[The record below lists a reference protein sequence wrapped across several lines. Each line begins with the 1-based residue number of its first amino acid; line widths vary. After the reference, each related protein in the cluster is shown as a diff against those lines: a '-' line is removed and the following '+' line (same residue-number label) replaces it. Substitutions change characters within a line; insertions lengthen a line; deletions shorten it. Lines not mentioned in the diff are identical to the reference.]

1 MLPLIALLCLA
12 EPPNSETFLVPR
24 DLAPPSGIVIRPNNS
39 GYEVDRV
46 RVTSLKNPFL
56 QAAADATTR
65 APGVDFL
72 PAVAP
77 PKSFRLDTNKLTS
90 LMIRQVGEPFEN
102 LIPISSD
109 PTYGYSGFFQTAR
122 EFSVNGYVLG
132 TKLSIFNQFQSTV
145 IYQKVRGEW
154 AVVDGVRVFFGYGVQ
169 LKFRISSNPTFLN
182 QPKWFVSCT
191 PRSKVEKQDRLR
203 PFLAV
208 QVYGVGKEEEPF
220 EIEATKELAQ
230 SNPRLDVWAKG
241 YRDRDIDKVLQASLK
256 LADRVFDF
264 YFKDGSQYVEP
275 ILITFPKKIAESYV
289 SNSVRPNR

>member
-1 MLPLIALLCLA
+1 MLPLIALFWLA

-24 DLAPPSGIVIRPNNS
+24 DLAPPTGIVIRPSNS
-39 GYEVDRV
+39 RFEIDRV
-46 RVTSLKNPFL
+46 RVTPLENPFL
-56 QAAADATTR
+56 RAAADATRR

-77 PKSFRLDTNKLTS
+77 PKSFRLNTSDLTS
-90 LMIRQVGEPFEN
+90 LMIRQVGAPFEN
-102 LIPISSD
+102 LIPISSE
-109 PTYGYSGFFQTAR
+109 PSYGYSGFFQTAR

-154 AVVDGVRVFFGYGVQ
+154 TVVDGVRVFFGYGVQ
-169 LKFRISSNPTFLN
+169 LKFRISSDPTFLN

-191 PRSKVEKQDRLR
+191 PRSKVEKQDRLQ
-203 PFLAV
+203 PFLGV
-208 QVYGVGKEEEPF
+208 QVYGVGEEQEPF
-220 EIEATKELAQ
+220 EVEDLAELAK
-230 SNPRLDVWAKG
+230 SNPRLDAWTKG
-241 YRDRDIDKVLQASLK
+241 YRDRDLNKVLQASLK
-256 LADRVFDF
+256 LADRVFEF
-264 YFKDGSQYVEP
+264 YFKDGSKYVEP

>member
-1 MLPLIALLCLA
+1 MLPLFVLLYLA

-24 DLAPPSGIVIRPNNS
+24 DLAPPAGIVTRRNNS

-46 RVTSLKNPFL
+46 RVTSLENPFL
-56 QAAADATTR
+56 RAVADATRR
-65 APGVDFL
+65 APGVDL
-72 PAVAP
+72 SPAMAP
-77 PKSFRLDTNKLTS
+77 PKSFRLDTSELTS
-90 LMIRQVGEPFEN
+90 LMIRQVGAPFEN
-102 LIPISSD
+102 LVPISSD
-109 PTYGYSGFFQTAR
+109 PTYGYSGFFQTVR
-122 EFSVNGYVLG
+122 EYSLNGYILG

-154 AVVDGVRVFFGYGVQ
+154 TVVDGVRVFFGYGVQ

-191 PRSKVEKQDRLR
+191 PRSKVENQERLK
-203 PFLAV
+203 PFLGV
-208 QVYGVGKEEEPF
+208 QVFGVGKEQEPF
-220 EIEATKELAQ
+220 EVEVLAELAK

-256 LADRVFDF
+256 LADQVFEF
-264 YFKDGSQYVEP
+264 YFKNGSRYVEP

-289 SNSVRPNR
+289 SSSVRPNR